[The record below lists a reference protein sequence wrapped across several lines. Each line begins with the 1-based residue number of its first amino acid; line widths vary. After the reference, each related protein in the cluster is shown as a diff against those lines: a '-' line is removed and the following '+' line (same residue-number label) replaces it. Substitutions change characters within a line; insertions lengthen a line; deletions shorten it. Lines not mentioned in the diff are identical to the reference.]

1 VSPSVFIVVRRRLD
15 DGSWVSSKAARG
27 GEVRYVVRYRLG
39 GRGARVRHGGSF
51 RTRREAEER
60 ARHISGEFAARRV
73 PNLAE
78 LQVYSHVAESDLA
91 DAARRLGA
99 QGTSPAP
106 SEGAHTH
113 AGSPR

>member
-39 GRGARVRHGGSF
+39 GRGSF

-91 DAARRLGA
+91 DAASRLGA

-113 AGSPR
+113 AGSRR